1 MADKLP
7 KRTFTDLFNDQLPA
21 LHIKF
26 DVKSTE
32 ESPITVIIQNK
43 LYKQA
48 DPKGSTY
55 INSICLHEKLKEFA
69 DFYQTY
75 DGFELATP
83 VEPRNAVKVPLLKQ
97 LAASTIKSYTEQYL
111 PGGKFGWTIQH
122 NAQSTIKSLYQG
134 TDKWIVFAQIDDGPA
149 CLTTFLEGEN
159 AGNIFILMPEP
170 RFNVLKPIAKG
181 FNAFLDRIAKDPAAF
196 LKLIRA
202 SVRINKDD
210 GFRYGYV
217 PIEYFDNVP
226 Q

>member
-7 KRTFTDLFNDQLPA
+7 KRTFFDLFKDQRSA

-26 DVKSTE
+26 DVKSVE

-43 LYKQA
+43 LYKQS
-48 DPKGSTY
+48 DSKGSGY
-55 INSICLHEKLKEFA
+55 INSICTHAQLKEFA
-69 DFYQTY
+69 DFYQVY

-83 VEPRNAVKVPLLKQ
+83 LEPRNAVKEPLLKQ
-97 LAASTIKSYTEQYL
+97 LTASAIKGYTEQYL
-111 PGGKFGWTIQH
+111 PGGKWGWTVEH
-122 NAQSTIKSLYQG
+122 NKTKSLYRG
-134 TDKWIVFAQIDDGPA
+134 ADKWIVFAQIDDGPA

-159 AGNIFILMPEP
+159 AGNIFLLQPEP
-170 RFNVLKPIAKG
+170 KFNVLKPIAKG
-181 FNAFLDRIAKDPAAF
+181 YNAFLGRIADNPAAF

-217 PIEYFDNVP
+217 PIEYFDSIP